1 MYKNIMVPMD
11 GSKLAE
17 CVLPHVDIIA
27 GCGVEKV
34 TFVRVVE
41 PIVLPVGIGGEYFN
55 AQVMTE
61 MEEYETTS
69 AQTYLDELVARIEY
83 KGVKVET
90 KLLQGRAAES
100 LIDYTRSNKTDLII
114 IATHGRSGISRWV
127 RGSVADHIL
136 HSAAVPI
143 LMIQAS
149 DGDKR

>member
-17 CVLPHVDIIA
+17 CVLPHVDLIA
-27 GCGVEKV
+27 NGCGTEKI
-34 TFVRVVE
+34 TFIRVVE
-41 PIVLPVGIGGEYFN
+41 PVVLPVGIGGEYFN

-61 MEEYETTS
+61 MEEFETSS
-69 AQTYLDELVARIEY
+69 AQSYLDELKEKVNYGKIAIEA
-83 KGVKVET
+83 

-100 LIDYTRSNKTDLII
+100 LIDYALSHKVDLII

-136 HSAAVPI
+136 HEASVPI
-143 LMIQAS
+143 LMIQS
-149 DGDKR
+149 PV